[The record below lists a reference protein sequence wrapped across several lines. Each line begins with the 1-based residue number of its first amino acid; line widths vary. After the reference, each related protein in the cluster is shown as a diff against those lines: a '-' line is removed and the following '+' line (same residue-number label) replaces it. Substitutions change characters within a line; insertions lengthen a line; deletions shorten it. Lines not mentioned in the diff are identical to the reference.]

1 MHKVSTKV
9 DMEEYRKRMEMML
22 QDMFGEDC
30 VSSKEGSILCV
41 TVDGKTAN
49 LSLETRTA
57 DCEPGS
63 EDDESLRE
71 MVELAAQ
78 RLYDALSPVYC

>member
-1 MHKVSTKV
+1 MRAEREHGVPVVVTS
-9 DMEEYRKRMEMML
+9 
-22 QDMFGEDC
+22 F
-30 VSSKEGSILCV
+30 SLCSQ
-41 TVDGKTAN
+41 TV
-49 LSLETRTA
+49 

-78 RLYDALSPVYC
+78 RLYDALSPVY

>member
-1 MHKVSTKV
+1 MITTAV
-9 DMEEYRKRMEMML
+9 
-22 QDMFGEDC
+22 
-30 VSSKEGSILCV
+30 ICV
-41 TVDGKTAN
+41 TA
-49 LSLETRTA
+49 LSFPLMHEHCWYSEKQSDVLVVLIHFFFCSQTA

>member
-1 MHKVSTKV
+1 MLLLITFFSICIDYFFLSPYEHPSHAEK
-9 DMEEYRKRMEMML
+9 EYEVL
-22 QDMFGEDC
+22 VVLTYFFFCSQ
-30 VSSKEGSILCV
+30 
-41 TVDGKTAN
+41 TV
-49 LSLETRTA
+49 

-78 RLYDALSPVYC
+78 RLYDALSPVY

>member
-1 MHKVSTKV
+1 
-9 DMEEYRKRMEMML
+9 ML
-22 QDMFGEDC
+22 QDIFGEDC
-30 VSSKEGSILCV
+30 VSVKDDSVLSV

-49 LSLETRTA
+49 INLETRA
-57 DCEPGS
+57 VECEEGS

-78 RLYDALSPVYC
+78 RLYEALTPVH

>member
-1 MHKVSTKV
+1 MTTFSFPLTRILRMLKREHEVSV
-9 DMEEYRKRMEMML
+9 
-22 QDMFGEDC
+22 
-30 VSSKEGSILCV
+30 VV
-41 TVDGKTAN
+41 TSFSFFFQTV
-49 LSLETRTA
+49 

-78 RLYDALSPVYC
+78 RLYDALSPVY

>member
-1 MHKVSTKV
+1 MPTV
-9 DMEEYRKRMEMML
+9 
-22 QDMFGEDC
+22 
-30 VSSKEGSILCV
+30 V
-41 TVDGKTAN
+41 TSFSFCSQTV
-49 LSLETRTA
+49 

-78 RLYDALSPVYC
+78 RLYDALSPVY

>member
-1 MHKVSTKV
+1 MDADREHEVPTV
-9 DMEEYRKRMEMML
+9 
-22 QDMFGEDC
+22 
-30 VSSKEGSILCV
+30 V
-41 TVDGKTAN
+41 TPFSFCSQTV
-49 LSLETRTA
+49 

-78 RLYDALSPVYC
+78 RLYDALSPVY

>member
-1 MHKVSTKV
+1 MAAFPSSLRSTPA
-9 DMEEYRKRMEMML
+9 L
-22 QDMFGEDC
+22 LPGQCQAFPQGC
-30 VSSKEGSILCV
+30 LFSPQ
-41 TVDGKTAN
+41 TV
-49 LSLETRTA
+49 

-78 RLYDALSPVYC
+78 RLYDALSPVC

>member
-1 MHKVSTKV
+1 FAVWPRLTCI
-9 DMEEYRKRMEMML
+9 DLCFR
-22 QDMFGEDC
+22 DMFGEDC
-30 VSSKEGSILCV
+30 VSSKDGSVLCI

-49 LSLETRTA
+49 ISLDTRTV

-78 RLYDALSPVYC
+78 RLYDALSPVY